1 MESGEDEPSTSKD
14 SWAAVLVDNDSGQD
28 SQDEEMEAPYR
39 VELQR
44 YLKEKRIADL
54 TKDPLTYWRVKHNEF
69 PHLGTLARRY
79 LCPPPGS
86 AASERLFSTGK
97 NVLGTKRL
105 SLKPDNMEANL
116 FLKYNI
122 RALGYKTDL
131 PRVTDDFVA
140 PNEGNLPEAV
150 VGEVHD
156 DETSDVEIIM
166 SDDED

>member
-1 MESGEDEPSTSKD
+1 MES
-14 SWAAVLVDNDSGQD
+14 
-28 SQDEEMEAPYR
+28 
-39 VELQR
+39 
-44 YLKEKRIADL
+44 
-54 TKDPLTYWRVKHNEF
+54 
-69 PHLGTLARRY
+69 
-79 LCPPPGS
+79 
-86 AASERLFSTGK
+86 
-97 NVLGTKRL
+97 
-105 SLKPDNMEANL
+105 NL

>member
-28 SQDEEMEAPYR
+28 SQDEEAPYR

-156 DETSDVEIIM
+156 DETIDVEIIM